1 VSRIA
6 TRSIRQTTQ
15 SLSVS
20 NSKSGAQSAAVFCNA
35 RYLGLD
41 SRKVQ
46 IADGAAG
53 IPPILPFSLCDDRA
67 LLLTSPGNLFG
78 GARLSL

>member
-1 VSRIA
+1 
-6 TRSIRQTTQ
+6 
-15 SLSVS
+15 
-20 NSKSGAQSAAVFCNA
+20 
-35 RYLGLD
+35 LGLD

-53 IPPILPFSLCDDRA
+53 IPPILPFSLCDDSA